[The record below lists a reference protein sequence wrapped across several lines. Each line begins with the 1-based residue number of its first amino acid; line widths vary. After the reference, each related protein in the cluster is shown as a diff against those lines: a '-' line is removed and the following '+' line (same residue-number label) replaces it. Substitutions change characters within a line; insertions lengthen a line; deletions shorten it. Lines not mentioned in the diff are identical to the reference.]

1 MEKYGFVYI
10 WFDKKHKRYYIGC
23 HWGSVDD
30 GYICSS
36 SWMKKAYKIRPTNF
50 KRRILKTELTRQEM
64 YVEEQKYFD
73 MIKPEEIK
81 VKYYNL
87 SLSSKKPWHQY
98 PEHVKTIGQKISHS
112 KKGKSVGP
120 CSPEKAAK
128 ISAAKK
134 AKNRKFTE
142 EHKEKLRQAKLGKKL
157 SPEHREKVI
166 KTLGKTE
173 DWREAVSAAS
183 KKRWEE
189 FRLNK
194 SLGED
199 LTNLNFTG
207 D

>member
-10 WFDKKHKRYYIGC
+10 WYDKKHKRYYVGC
-23 HWGSVDD
+23 HWGTIDD

-36 SWMKKAYKIRPTNF
+36 RWMRKSYNRRQYDF
-50 KRRILKTELTRQEM
+50 KRRIIKSNLSREQM
-64 YVEEQKYFD
+64 YIEEQRYLD
-73 MIKPEEIK
+73 MMKPEEKKIR
-81 VKYYNL
+81 YYNIQTNNGNL
-87 SLSSKKPWHQY
+87 WHKY
-98 PEHVKTIGQKISHS
+98 PDSVKTIGQKISHS
-112 KKGKSVGP
+112 KKGKSNGP

-128 ISAAKK
+128 ISSAKK

-173 DWREAVSAAS
+173 EWRESVSAAS

-189 FRLNK
+189 YRLNK
-194 SLGED
+194 SLDKD
-199 LTNLNFTG
+199 LTNSNFMG
-207 D
+207 E